1 MITRTPAWRECMSAL
16 CTVSCA
22 LTAAGT
28 ARAQPRISTTE
39 AQLLATFNQAG
50 AANHWVV
57 TLQHFS
63 TWRYGSNF
71 FFIDASAPPGLQFFR
86 DGLGLYLE
94 YAPVVS
100 LSRLTRARVSG
111 GPVTD
116 LGVTLQINGGHTP
129 EGFEIPRVFLEGVDL
144 AWRVPGFVV
153 FDTQLLARQERTYE
167 PSGQFTWIYTAPF
180 PVGRTRWVVQGF
192 VDVWR
197 RSQEGAPTSTVV
209 LAQPQILVHLA
220 GAPGDSELQLGV
232 ELEPSH
238 DFPTRAIHAG
248 WRLAYS
254 PMLRWVF

>member
-1 MITRTPAWRECMSAL
+1 VL
-16 CTVSCA
+16 
-22 LTAAGT
+22 AAGGD
-28 ARAQPRISTTE
+28 ARAQAQPRISTTE

-50 AANHWVV
+50 AGEHWVI

-63 TWRYGSNF
+63 TWSYGSNF
-71 FFIDASAPPGLQFFR
+71 FFLDASAPPRLQFFG

-100 LSRLTRARVSG
+100 LSRLTRSRVAA

-116 LGVTLQINGGHTP
+116 VGATLQINGGHTP
-129 EGFEIPRVFLEGVDL
+129 EGFEIQRVFLEGVDL
-144 AWRVPGFVV
+144 AWKVPGFLV
-153 FDTQLLARQERTYE
+153 FDTQLLARQERTYA
-167 PSGQFTWIYTAPF
+167 PSWQVTGIYTAPF
-180 PVGRTRWVVQGF
+180 SVGQTRWLVQGF

-197 RSQEGAPTSTVV
+197 RRQEGAPGSTVV
-209 LAQPQILVHLA
+209 LAQPQILLHL
-220 GAPGDSELQLGV
+220 GGGRGEQELQLGV

-238 DFPTRAIHAG
+238 DYPTRAIHAG